1 MTKNRKTKATRKNTE
16 IYELRK
22 ENTQLKRDLIDMTN
36 AWRSVKAQL
45 NEIRKDNVS
54 KEIVESVDELLS

>member
-1 MTKNRKTKATRKNTE
+1 MTKNIKTKATRKNTE

-54 KEIVESVDELLS
+54 KEIVESVDDLLS

>member
-54 KEIVESVDELLS
+54 KEIVESVDDLLS